1 MTGFSQYDEFDG
13 LGLAQLVRE
22 GQVSALEL
30 LEEAISRTERVNG
43 QLNAVTYKCYDL
55 ARTEISQGLSPGAFA
70 GVPFLLKDLHLHM
83 TGTPTTNG
91 SAMWRGTVADHDSTL
106 VQRYRSA
113 GLVCF
118 GKTNSPELGLMPV
131 TEPVEY
137 GPSRNP
143 WNTDHTPGGS
153 SGGAGAAVAAGIVPM
168 AHASDGGG
176 SIRIPASCCGLV
188 GLKPSRGRIP
198 FGPDKAEGWGGQS
211 SSHIVS
217 RSVRDTAAMLDATA
231 GSEIGEA
238 YAAPA
243 APDSFLEAAL
253 HSPAPLRIA
262 VSMEK
267 WAIGDYGDE
276 ALAGLQQTVTL
287 LEGLGHRV
295 EEARPDYDGEAVAA
309 SQFKIISANTALA
322 VRQRAAE
329 LGCSL
334 EQLAM
339 EDGTRFTAEMGL
351 AVSGADYVGAVQMN
365 QNAGRILGRFHQQY
379 DVVLAPTLSRPP
391 VPVGYISQA
400 PAAEYAD
407 RLFRFMGD
415 AGLYNQTGQPSISLP
430 LHWSN
435 AGLPM
440 GMMFSA
446 AYGND
451 ALLLQLA
458 IQLEQAQPW
467 AQQRPPLHAGAMVA
481 GAGVADL

>member
-1 MTGFSQYDEFDG
+1 MTGFAQYDEFDG
-13 LGLAQLVRE
+13 VGLAQLVRE
-22 GQVSALEL
+22 GQVTALEL

-55 ARTEISQGLSPGAFA
+55 ARDEIAQGLPQGSFA
-70 GVPFLLKDLHLHM
+70 GVPFLLKDLHLFM

-91 SAMWRGTVADHDSTL
+91 SAMWRGAVADHDSTL
-106 VQRYRSA
+106 VQRYRAA

-131 TEPVEY
+131 TEPAEY

-143 WNTDHTPGGS
+143 WHTDYTPGGS

-243 APDSFLEAAL
+243 APASFLDAAL
-253 HSPAPLRIA
+253 TAPRSLLIA
-262 VSMEK
+262 VGQHK
-267 WAIGDYGDE
+267 WGRGEYGNE
-276 ALAGLQQTVTL
+276 ALAGLEQTVAL
-287 LEGLGHRV
+287 LEDLGHRV
-295 EEARPDYDGEAVAA
+295 EQARPDFDGEAVAA
-309 SQFKIISANTALA
+309 SQFQIISANTALA
-322 VRQRAAE
+322 ARQRAAE
-329 LGCSL
+329 LGCSID
-334 EQLAM
+334 QLAM
-339 EDGTRFTAEMGL
+339 EDGTRFTVEMGL
-351 AVSGADYVGAVQMN
+351 AVSGADYIAAVQMN
-365 QNAGRILGRFHQQY
+365 QRAGRTLGQFQQHY
-379 DVVLAPTLSRPP
+379 DVLLAPTLSQPP
-391 VPVGYISQA
+391 VAVGYISQA

-407 RLFRFMGD
+407 RLFSFMGD

-430 LHWSN
+430 LHWSST
-435 AGLPM
+435 GLPM
-440 GMMFSA
+440 GMMFTA
-446 AYGND
+446 AYGNE
-451 ALLLQLA
+451 ALLLQLSR
-458 IQLEQAQPW
+458 QLELARPW
-467 AQQRPPLHAGAMVA
+467 AGQRPPLHAGTVA
-481 GAGVADL
+481 GA